1 MKKTKMRKLYGTI
14 LAAGLAA
21 CSLHAAQPA
30 ATAFVS
36 VDLLKEVGS
45 VKPMHAVNNG
55 PSVKKPRGDQK
66 NGNFEDYKALR
77 IPFARTHDSIN

>member
-21 CSLHAAQPA
+21 CSLPAAQPA

-36 VDLLKEVGS
+36 VDLLKEEGP

-55 PSVKKPRGDQK
+55 PSVKKPRGDQM